1 MNRFMSCA
9 LVLTS
14 MVIVAAGCKSKDEG
28 DGGSSMKMSSTMGKT
43 AVAKIKPAG
52 AAATQPT
59 NQHVTGQVTF
69 TECGDH
75 CVKVMAHL
83 IGLSPG
89 EHGIHIHEGADLSD
103 PMLKGAGAHYN
114 PQHSHHGGPD
124 TSEHHAGDLGNIN
137 ADAAGSAHL
146 DITLKGVNLDDLV
159 GKSVIVHAGVDDLKT
174 DPAGNSG
181 GRIAGGVIE
190 IPK

>member
-1 MNRFMSCA
+1 M
-9 LVLTS
+9 LV
-14 MVIVAAGCKSKDEG
+14 AGCKSKDNG
-28 DGGSSMKMSSTMGKT
+28 DSGSSMKMASTMGKT
-43 AVAKIKPAG
+43 AVAKIKPAA
-52 AAATQPT
+52 AAATQPA

-69 TECGDH
+69 TDCGSN
-75 CVKVMAHL
+75 CVKVMAH
-83 IGLSPG
+83 IVGLAPG

-114 PQHSHHGGPD
+114 PGHTHHGGPD
-124 TSEHHAGDLGNIN
+124 TSVHHAGDLGNIN

-146 DITLKGVNLDDLV
+146 DITIKGVNLDDII

-181 GRIAGGVIE
+181 GRVAGGVIE
-190 IPK
+190 FPK